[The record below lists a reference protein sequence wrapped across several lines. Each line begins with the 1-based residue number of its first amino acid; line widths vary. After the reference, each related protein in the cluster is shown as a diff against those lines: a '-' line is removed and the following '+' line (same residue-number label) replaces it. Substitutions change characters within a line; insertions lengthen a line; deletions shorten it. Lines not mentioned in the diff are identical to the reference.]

1 MDIEY
6 AESDPDSLDD
16 VERILMD
23 DDHQTCFKTTATTM
37 NQHLNGNWIS

>member
-23 DDHQTCFKTTATTM
+23 DDQTCFKTTATTM